1 EFLVFISFFFI
12 TAVLVLAKGIG
23 DMILNPIQ
31 RLLSGTK
38 EVSLG
43 NLEVSIDYKK
53 QDEMKTLVDGFN
65 AMVKSLRKH
74 QQELADITKKIAWA
88 EMARK
93 VAHEIKNPLTPIQLS
108 AEHIM
113 QVYEDNREDFKKVL
127 KESTSY
133 IVTEVENLRKIAQ
146 DFLETSKKASLQK
159 ETLNLKQI
167 IKETIEPYKSILS
180 ERIQFKEKYDAEDML
195 FSGDKAKIK
204 TVFRN
209 ILTNAIESI
218 KDRGVIEI
226 KASST
231 DDEISLDIRDTGSGI
246 QKQMLENIFEPYF
259 STKEGGTG
267 LGLPIAK
274 KILEDHEG
282 SIKAS
287 PNKPTG
293 LKISITLKKI
303 E

>member
-1 EFLVFISFFFI
+1 
-12 TAVLVLAKGIG
+12 VLVLAKGIG

-53 QDEMKTLVDGFN
+53 QDEMKTLINGFN
-65 AMVKSLRKH
+65 TMVKSLRKH
-74 QQELADITKKIAWA
+74 QQELADISKKIAWA

-133 IVTEVENLRKIAQ
+133 IVSEVENLRKIAQ

-159 ETLNLKQI
+159 EKLNLKQI
-167 IKETIEPYKSILS
+167 IKETIEPYKNILS
-180 ERIQFKEKYDAEDML
+180 KRIQFKEKYDSRDMI

-218 KDRGVIEI
+218 KEKGVIEI

-231 DDEISLDIRDTGSGI
+231 DEKINLEIRDTGSGV
-246 QKQMLENIFEPYF
+246 QNQMLENIFEPYF

-274 KILEDHEG
+274 KILEDHGG
-282 SIKAS
+282 SIRAS
-287 PNKPTG
+287 LNKPTG
-293 LKISITLKKI
+293 LKISITLKKLNKNS
-303 E
+303 